1 MKKSLVYLIFLV
13 GLTQTFPRHHQDL
26 TKIKFQPFSDAKED
40 IGVTGITKKTS
51 LNNYPGFTVP
61 RPFAAFHPTIMKI
74 MNQIVKDLKEK
85 SVDESVESPVYQPA
99 LKPFSPMH
107 FRIIG

>member
-1 MKKSLVYLIFLV
+1 MKKSLVYLFFLV
-13 GLTQTFPRHHQDL
+13 GLTQTFPRHHQD
-26 TKIKFQPFSDAKED
+26 SDAKED
-40 IGVTGITKKTS
+40 KNPIGITKKTSS

-85 SVDESVESPVYQPA
+85 SVDEAMESPIYKPA